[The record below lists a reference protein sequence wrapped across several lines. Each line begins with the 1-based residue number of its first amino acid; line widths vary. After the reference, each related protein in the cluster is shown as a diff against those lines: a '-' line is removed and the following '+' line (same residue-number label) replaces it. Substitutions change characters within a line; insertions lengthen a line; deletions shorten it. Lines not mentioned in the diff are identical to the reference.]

1 MAFSLQ
7 LKHNHINSIEFNGAE
22 KKKKKID
29 TSDMVMIRKI
39 LVGKTS
45 MGHY

>member
-22 KKKKKID
+22 KKKKID